1 MNKVVIGLIAAIV
14 IYMVITKLNDN
25 KSFPKVE
32 PPIVPEVIKKETE
45 ESEDDDEEDND
56 INTEDAESFFKMTET
71 EHFDQNNEDNNN
83 LVYLD
88 ISTNGHRGRII
99 INLKSSVVPQTC
111 NNFMTLCNKK
121 AYKNTSFHRV
131 IKDFM
136 VQGGDFTN
144 NDGTGGVSIYGNTF
158 EDENFKLKNKKG
170 TISMAN
176 AGPNTNGSQFF
187 INVIDTP
194 WLDNKHVVFGN
205 VVKGMDLIEWISN
218 QETNENDVPLTDVI
232 VEDCGSL

>member
-1 MNKVVIGLIAAIV
+1 MNKIVIGLIAVIV
-14 IYMVITKLNDN
+14 IYIVITKYNDN
-25 KSFPKVE
+25 KSVPKVE
-32 PPIVPEVIKKETE
+32 QSIVPDVINQDD
-45 ESEDDDEEDND
+45 SEDDNEENDED
-56 INTEDAESFFKMTET
+56 INTEDADSFFNMTET
-71 EHFDQNNEDNNN
+71 EHLDENDENNN

-121 AYKNTSFHRV
+121 AYKNTKFHRV

-158 EDENFKLKNKKG
+158 PDENFKLKNKKG
-170 TISMAN
+170 TIAMAN
-176 AGPNTNGSQFF
+176 SGPDANGSQFF
-187 INVIDTP
+187 INTIDTP
-194 WLDNKHVVFGN
+194 WLNKKHVVFGN

-218 QETNENDVPLTDVI
+218 QETNDNDVPVTDVTI
-232 VEDCGSL
+232 EDCGSL

>member
-14 IYMVITKLNDN
+14 IYIVITKLNDH
-25 KSFPKVE
+25 KDLPKVD
-32 PPIVPEVIKKETE
+32 PSIVPEVIKQENE
-45 ESEDDDEEDND
+45 DSEDENEEEEEDED
-56 INTEDAESFFKMTET
+56 INTEDAESFFNMTET
-71 EHFDQNNEDNNN
+71 EHFAQNDEEDNNN

-121 AYKNTSFHRV
+121 AYKNTRFHRV

-136 VQGGDFTN
+136 IQGGDFTN

-158 EDENFKLKNKKG
+158 PDENFKLKNKKG

-176 AGPNTNGSQFF
+176 TRRRGRKRPARS
-187 INVIDTP
+187 
-194 WLDNKHVVFGN
+194 W
-205 VVKGMDLIEWISN
+205 W
-218 QETNENDVPLTDVI
+218 
-232 VEDCGSL
+232 